1 MTPEEAKNILSL
13 CRPGN
18 DDDRNDPLIA
28 EALDLMETDLEL
40 SAWFEAEQAADA
52 AICAEFE
59 KIEVPGDLKAS
70 ILAGMRAHEAN
81 KAANPLIV
89 EGDETDSDENIIEF
103 TGQKKKSWIN
113 PWMGIAAVFAVLFG
127 ISVVMQQSNQSS
139 GADQL
144 AHAEAQ
150 VPEVINFLA
159 SEIDSFKIWD
169 FDKRDNKFGSLK
181 AHLVSAGNPAPDS
194 IPEFAESLPT
204 LGCVAFDYKG
214 GKLSMICFKDGEVY
228 HLITADKS
236 IIGKELPTDPQT
248 FEIRDQAFKSWQDD
262 KKVYILG
269 VEGTKADIP
278 EFI

>member
-1 MTPEEAKNILSL
+1 MTHEEAKNILSL

-52 AICAEFE
+52 AICDEFD
-59 KIEVPGDLKAS
+59 KIEVPNDLKAS

-81 KAANPLIV
+81 KASNPLIV
-89 EGDETDSDENIIEF
+89 ESDEADSEENIIEF

-127 ISVVMQQSNQSS
+127 ASVYIQQAGQQSSEV
-139 GADQL
+139 QL
-144 AHAEAQ
+144 ASAEANI
-150 VPEVINFLA
+150 PEVINFLA
-159 SEIDSFKIWD
+159 SEIDGFKIWD

-181 AHLVSAGNPAPDS
+181 AHLVSAGNPAPNS
-194 IPEFAESLPT
+194 VPQFAESLPT

-236 IIGKELPTDPQT
+236 IIGNELPIEPQT

-262 KKVYILG
+262 EQVYILG
-269 VEGTKADIP
+269 IEGTEADIP

>member
-18 DDDRNDPLIA
+18 VDDRNDPLIA
-28 EALDLMETDLEL
+28 EAIALTDTDAEL

-52 AICAEFE
+52 QICAEFD
-59 KIEVPGDLKAS
+59 KIEVPSDLKAS
-70 ILAGMRAHEAN
+70 ILAGMRAHEAD

-89 EGDETDSDENIIEF
+89 ESDEKDCDENIVDFEAH
-103 TGQKKKSWIN
+103 KKKSWIN

-127 ISVVMQQSNQSS
+127 ASVFMQQSGQQSS
-139 GADQL
+139 EVQL
-144 AHAEAQ
+144 ASADANI
-150 VPEVINFLA
+150 PEVINFLA
-159 SEIDSFKIWD
+159 GEIDSFKVWD

-181 AHLVSAGNPAPDS
+181 AHLVSAGNPAPNS
-194 IPEFAESLPT
+194 VPQFAESLPT

-236 IIGKELPTDPQT
+236 IIGKELPSEPQT
-248 FEIRDQAFKSWQDD
+248 FEIRDQAFKSWQDED
-262 KKVYILG
+262 QVYILG
-269 VEGTKADIP
+269 VEGTEADIP